1 MKIQAPRGMR
11 DFTPALLRKRNYV
24 IDILKQQFT
33 HYGFLPIETP
43 AMELLSS
50 LTGKYGDEGDQ
61 LMFKV
66 LNSRIHEQK
75 DAAAIQAALLTL
87 ATSGKDSTLIT
98 ERALRYD
105 LTVPFARFVASHQ
118 HELQFPFRRYQIQ
131 PVWRADRPQKG
142 RYREFW
148 QCDIDSIGAKS
159 LLNECEVLQL
169 CDAVF
174 ERLKLPV
181 TLYINHRQFLNGLA
195 EAFNISHR
203 FNEFITLLD
212 ALDKSSI
219 SQLESEITALGLR
232 SEQVK
237 YIEQLQFEMS
247 INDSLP
253 FNNAT
258 LERARAELQQ
268 VILNVNP
275 QWITLQWMPVLARG
289 LHYYTGCIFEAKPQ
303 SGALQNSILGGGRYD
318 NLGALFGLHEL
329 SGVGLSFGL
338 DRICDVLEDLQL
350 YPTTELQIS
359 TSRVLF
365 THFTEAQQWYAL
377 NLARNFRQHGIACE
391 VYAETGRKIG
401 KQFDFAQKL
410 GIPWVCVIGEDEL
423 QSGLL
428 TVKSM
433 ADGVQTQLTPDA
445 LMHKL
450 QNEYGSF

>member
-11 DFTPALLRKRNYV
+11 DFTPATLRKRNYV
-24 IDILKQQFT
+24 IDILKHQFT

-66 LNSRIHEQK
+66 LNSRLHEQK
-75 DAAAIQAALLTL
+75 DISDIQAALHAL
-87 ATSGKDSTLIT
+87 ATSGKDNSLIT

-118 HELQFPFRRYQIQ
+118 HELQFPFRRYQMQ

-148 QCDIDSIGAKS
+148 QCDVDSIGAKS

-195 EAFNISHR
+195 EAFNISHL
-203 FNEFITLLD
+203 FNAFIALLD

-219 SQLESEITALGLR
+219 SQLEPEITALGLR
-232 SEQVK
+232 SEHVTC
-237 YIEQLQFEMS
+237 IEQLQTGMS
-247 INDSLP
+247 INDPLP
-253 FNNAT
+253 FNNTA
-258 LERARAELQQ
+258 LEAARAELQQ
-268 VILNVNP
+268 VISNVNP

-289 LHYYTGCIFEAKPQ
+289 LHYYTGCIFEAKAQ
-303 SGALQNSILGGGRYD
+303 NCALQSSILGGGRYD
-318 NLGALFGLHEL
+318 NLGALFGLNAL

-338 DRICDVLEDLQL
+338 DRICDVLEELNL
-350 YPTTELQIS
+350 YPESELQVS

-365 THFTEAQQWYAL
+365 THFSAEQQWYAL
-377 NLARNFRQHGIACE
+377 TLARKFRQVGIACE

-401 KQFDFAQKL
+401 KQFDFAQHL

-433 ADGVQTQLTPDA
+433 ADGVQAQFTPDA
-445 LMHKL
+445 FMHKL

>member
-174 ERLKLPV
+174 ER
-181 TLYINHRQFLNGLA
+181 
-195 EAFNISHR
+195 
-203 FNEFITLLD
+203 
-212 ALDKSSI
+212 
-219 SQLESEITALGLR
+219 
-232 SEQVK
+232 
-237 YIEQLQFEMS
+237 
-247 INDSLP
+247 
-253 FNNAT
+253 
-258 LERARAELQQ
+258 
-268 VILNVNP
+268 
-275 QWITLQWMPVLARG
+275 
-289 LHYYTGCIFEAKPQ
+289 
-303 SGALQNSILGGGRYD
+303 
-318 NLGALFGLHEL
+318 
-329 SGVGLSFGL
+329 
-338 DRICDVLEDLQL
+338 
-350 YPTTELQIS
+350 
-359 TSRVLF
+359 
-365 THFTEAQQWYAL
+365 
-377 NLARNFRQHGIACE
+377 
-391 VYAETGRKIG
+391 
-401 KQFDFAQKL
+401 
-410 GIPWVCVIGEDEL
+410 
-423 QSGLL
+423 
-428 TVKSM
+428 
-433 ADGVQTQLTPDA
+433 
-445 LMHKL
+445 
-450 QNEYGSF
+450 